1 LSISFVSAYAS
12 TWAQISQSK
21 QGWKEKLRCTVCSRN
36 SLFITFITNTSIS
49 PIIYPQSKL
58 RLNIVLPLGQFLHS
72 AMPCALM
79 FGEASDWWMKGSL
92 IFAPIFWVIFL
103 FELWSYNLLANTTLP
118 PFYNCI
124 VSESGNLE
132 HILVDQSPLV
142 RLPIF
147 LSFRMILI
155 LTS

>member
-58 RLNIVLPLGQFLHS
+58 RLNIVLPLGQCLHS

-79 FGEASDWWMKGSL
+79 FGGFWLVDERIINLCTNFLSYLSVWTLKLQLVGKHNSSPLLQLYSVWKWKSRTYFGRPVPFSQASD
-92 IFAPIFWVIFL
+92 F
-103 FELWSYNLLANTTLP
+103 
-118 PFYNCI
+118 
-124 VSESGNLE
+124 
-132 HILVDQSPLV
+132 
-142 RLPIF
+142 
-147 LSFRMILI
+147 SFF
-155 LTS
+155 